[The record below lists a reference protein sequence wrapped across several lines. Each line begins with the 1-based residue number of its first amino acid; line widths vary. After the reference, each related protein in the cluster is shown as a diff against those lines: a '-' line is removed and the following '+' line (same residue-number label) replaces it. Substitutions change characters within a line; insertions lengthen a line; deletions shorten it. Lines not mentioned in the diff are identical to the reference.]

1 MVQSE
6 IRWIRNGG
14 VFNPDLTAKVNLFNS
29 YFGGGMG
36 SIVFQTIRESKALAY
51 STFAVY
57 SSPDRKDKNYAMIA
71 YVGSQAD
78 KMNDAVAGMNELLN
92 VLPQADKSFEAS
104 KYNALNALET
114 SRVTKDDIIQSYFA
128 DQKLGID
135 HDSRIDE
142 YNGLKP
148 LTFAD
153 IKEFHTNNVA
163 NKPYNY
169 CIVASE
175 KKVKL
180 EDMQKFGTVTK
191 LTLEQIFGY

>member
-1 MVQSE
+1 
-6 IRWIRNGG
+6 
-14 VFNPDLTAKVNLFNS
+14 
-29 YFGGGMG
+29 
-36 SIVFQTIRESKALAY
+36 
-51 STFAVY
+51 
-57 SSPDRKDKNYAMIA
+57 MIA